1 MINWITFEG
10 KFVTDNPNL
19 LVEAINQVVKQ
30 TNSQFYGEV
39 YVQEVRDI
47 PCECVKETDDE
58 EISE

>member
-19 LVEAINQVVKQ
+19 FVEAINQVVKQ

-39 YVQEVRDI
+39 YVQEVNDI
-47 PCECVKETDDE
+47 PCERVNETDNE
-58 EISE
+58 TSE

>member
-30 TNSQFYGEV
+30 TNSRFYGEV
-39 YVQEVRDI
+39 YVQEVKDI
-47 PCECVKETDDE
+47 PCERIKETDDE
-58 EISE
+58 ETSE

>member
-10 KFVTDNPNL
+10 KFVTNNPNL

-39 YVQEVRDI
+39 YVQEVKDI
-47 PCECVKETDDE
+47 PCERVKETDDE
-58 EISE
+58 TSE

>member
-30 TNSQFYGEV
+30 TNSQFHGEV

-47 PCECVKETDDE
+47 PCERVKETNNE
-58 EISE
+58 ETSE

>member
-47 PCECVKETDDE
+47 PCERVKETNNE
-58 EISE
+58 KISE

>member
-47 PCECVKETDDE
+47 PCERVKETSNE
-58 EISE
+58 KISE

>member
-39 YVQEVRDI
+39 YVQEVKDI
-47 PCECVKETDDE
+47 PCERVKGTDNET
-58 EISE
+58 SE

>member
-47 PCECVKETDDE
+47 PCERVKETDNE
-58 EISE
+58 ETSE